1 MFSRR
6 GREGR
11 MAVQETQDLGG
22 RGWRGAG
29 RSEVDRTMARGGEK
43 VQRPPECPNPHPRRA
58 QQRLPSARSSVG
70 AQVPGVPLP
79 AGS

>member
-6 GREGR
+6 GREGH
-11 MAVQETQDLGG
+11 MAVQETQDPGV

-43 VQRPPECPNPHPRRA
+43 VQRSPECPNPPPPDVHSNVCR
-58 QQRLPSARSSVG
+58 
-70 AQVPGVPLP
+70 VPGPL
-79 AGS
+79 